1 MEAKKTNRDL
11 LALVTDEELVDLAGK
26 TWSAMASVVGQEM
39 EGGKGLPGLAWRE
52 EKKCRSTPY
61 SVESW
66 IRAGRRVYRA
76 STVVR
81 APHKVVVDAIRD
93 KIRSENPNCP
103 NKDVSWVYP
112 NKSLWVQK
120 LS

>member
-1 MEAKKTNRDL
+1 MS
-11 LALVTDEELVDLAGK
+11 LV
-26 TWSAMASVVGQEM
+26 
-39 EGGKGLPGLAWRE
+39 
-52 EKKCRSTPY
+52 
-61 SVESW
+61 
-66 IRAGRRVYRA
+66 A
-76 STVVR
+76 STKVVR

-103 NKDVSWVYP
+103 NKDVSWVNP